1 MSQTTMAQAELELT
15 SPSGDG
21 IEDGLEFLPGLR
33 SITQTFCSQTYDQDL
48 TLIQGR
54 ARV

>member
-1 MSQTTMAQAELELT
+1 MAPAEFELT

-33 SITQTFCSQTYDQDL
+33 LTSQKSRSQTCDQDL
-48 TLIQGR
+48 P
-54 ARV
+54 